1 MARVVVVLVRR
12 RVRRVNKVTLG
23 CIVEIIFVVC
33 GVNVRTSYW
42 RIGMIKV
49 SK

>member
-1 MARVVVVLVRR
+1 MARVVVVVVRR
-12 RVRRVNKVTLG
+12 RVRRVNKVTGGLYCG
-23 CIVEIIFVVC
+23 DYFV
-33 GVNVRTSYW
+33 SYW